1 MATIV
6 ESIAYFKKRWTEVGL
21 TEDTYSKFKDEGIN
35 TIMKFAFARV
45 PPGQTLSQADIVTW
59 FNEIIGSNPS
69 AGQVAQIRQL
79 HFESHTLVIA
89 HLKSQI
95 ESPVAETA
103 QPKKI
108 PQSERLSR
116 MQRLREQLTGVLIEN
131 ELEPSTS
138 LLEYAVHLEQ
148 CDVLRY
154 IPVDKCHSRHFE
166 MQHSKPKKSM
176 EIEGASL
183 KLNDNSQVPP
193 QEASTAF
200 EVQQALRRRGIALEF
215 ANLMSWSTHE
225 RYVSYLFHQ
234 FTQEP
239 LPGFS
244 KVTIAQILRA
254 DREAFNQASEKCT
267 TIRLQPDGTKPL
279 DEVFKKIFELHQVSF
294 HLLPVVANKNP
305 KSVKETSIYHHDPPV
320 YRPPKGHGKK
330 GKGKGKGKAKSQRV
344 WEPPVPQ
351 ILREGGGV
359 ANDPAG
365 QSICFGYNLGKCR
378 DAADGA
384 ECPKGRHVCCKKGC
398 HQLHSFVS
406 AHQSS
411 HS

>member
-35 TIMKFAFARV
+35 AIMKFAFARV

-154 IPVDKCHSRHFE
+154 IPVDS
-166 MQHSKPKKSM
+166 
-176 EIEGASL
+176 
-183 KLNDNSQVPP
+183 
-193 QEASTAF
+193 
-200 EVQQALRRRGIALEF
+200 
-215 ANLMSWSTHE
+215 
-225 RYVSYLFHQ
+225 
-234 FTQEP
+234 
-239 LPGFS
+239 
-244 KVTIAQILRA
+244 
-254 DREAFNQASEKCT
+254 
-267 TIRLQPDGTKPL
+267 
-279 DEVFKKIFELHQVSF
+279 
-294 HLLPVVANKNP
+294 
-305 KSVKETSIYHHDPPV
+305 
-320 YRPPKGHGKK
+320 
-330 GKGKGKGKAKSQRV
+330 
-344 WEPPVPQ
+344 
-351 ILREGGGV
+351 
-359 ANDPAG
+359 
-365 QSICFGYNLGKCR
+365 
-378 DAADGA
+378 
-384 ECPKGRHVCCKKGC
+384 
-398 HQLHSFVS
+398 
-406 AHQSS
+406 
-411 HS
+411 